1 MAQTGAAQTGAGGAA
16 QAAAAAAAEAYQRI
30 VATLIRVTGD
40 WTLAEDCAQEAL
52 ATALHR
58 WPADGVPGNPAGWLM
73 TVARNRALDVLRR
86 ASTERRKL
94 RELAV
99 LALTAATE
107 EAGATGLGGPAGPG
121 TATGGGRQVSDD
133 RLRLIFTCCHPAL
146 ALEARVAL
154 TLRVVCAVP
163 TADIA
168 QAFLVSEQTMT
179 RRLTRA
185 KSKIAQAGI
194 PYRVPAGAALDE
206 RMPGVLAVLY
216 LLFTTGYNA
225 DGEPA
230 FAAEAIRLAR
240 LLAGLMPGQHEVQAL
255 LALFLLQH
263 SRRGARRDGEGRLV
277 PLDRQ
282 DRARWDHA
290 AIAEAT
296 GILAGLPE
304 PGPYALQA
312 RIAACHATA
321 ASAADTDWPLIA
333 GCYDQLARLQ
343 ASPVIELNRAVAHGY
358 AYGPQAGLALLA
370 RARDGG
376 ALDGYP
382 LALAAEADLTARA
395 GQPGRAAGLFR
406 EAAAQARGESERQA
420 LLDRAAEIDPH
431 VTMED
436 SGRSDD
442 RYPPR

>member
-1 MAQTGAAQTGAGGAA
+1 MTDAAR
-16 QAAAAAAAEAYQRI
+16 AAASAAAEAYQRI

-52 ATALHR
+52 ATALDR
-58 WPADGVPGNPAGWLM
+58 WPADGVPANPAGWLM

-107 EAGATGLGGPAGPG
+107 GTGDDAGAGD
-121 TATGGGRQVSDD
+121 GGRRVGDD

-168 QAFLVSEQTMT
+168 QAFLVGEQTMT

-194 PYRVPAGAALDE
+194 PYRVPAGAALAE

-216 LLFTTGYNA
+216 LLFTSGYNA

-240 LLAGLMPGQHEVQAL
+240 LLAGLMPGQHEAQAL

-263 SRRGARRDGEGRLV
+263 SRRGARRDGEGQLV

-296 GILAGLPE
+296 AILAGLPE

-343 ASPVIELNRAVAHGY
+343 ASPVVELNRAVAHGY
-358 AYGPQAGLALLA
+358 AYGPAAGLALLA
-370 RARDGG
+370 AARAGG
-376 ALDGYP
+376 VLDGYP
-382 LALAAEADLTARA
+382 LAVAAEADLTARA
-395 GQPGRAAGLFR
+395 GQPDRAAVLFR

-420 LLDRAAEIDPH
+420 LLDRAAEVQAPPH
-431 VTMED
+431 ITRED
-436 SGRSDD
+436 SGRHDG
-442 RYPPR
+442 

>member
-1 MAQTGAAQTGAGGAA
+1 MTGRAQP
-16 QAAAAAAAEAYQRI
+16 AAADAASAAATAAAEAYQRI

-52 ATALHR
+52 AAALDR
-58 WPADGVPGNPAGWLM
+58 WPADGVPANPAGWLM

-99 LALTAATE
+99 LAQTAATE
-107 EAGATGLGGPAGPG
+107 AAAGARDAAGPRAAG
-121 TATGGGRQVSDD
+121 AGPRVTDD

-168 QAFLVSEQTMT
+168 QAFLISEQTMT

-194 PYRVPAGAALDE
+194 PYRVPAEAALGE

-240 LLAGLMPGQHEVQAL
+240 LLAGLMPGQHEAQAL

-263 SRRGARRDGEGRLV
+263 SRRGARRDGKGRLV

-358 AYGPQAGLALLA
+358 AYEPEAGLALLA
-370 RARDGG
+370 AARAGG

-382 LALAAEADLTARA
+382 LALAAEADLTARD
-395 GQPGRAAGLFR
+395 GQPDRAAALFR

-420 LLDRAAEIDPH
+420 LLDRAAEVAPESSPLNQ
-431 VTMED
+431 T
-436 SGRSDD
+436 
-442 RYPPR
+442 